1 MGPPISVDYHFE
13 TGSCCFM
20 VELEKTLWP
29 WRRHYCGLGEISMCE
44 ATTLKSKLARDAQCV
59 RRTISMHSTP
69 SRAKARSIVCC
80 SLMYVCVVCFYG
92 CSCWCVFV
100 HRYDGSIYVA
110 RCARRVSLSLSL
122 YIYIYVYIY
131 MYIYREPWRKQQL
144 KPWRLHYFKKNMR
157 ATTTL
162 TSKVA
167 RAPGLL

>member
-20 VELEKTLWP
+20 VALAKTLWP

-92 CSCWCVFV
+92 CSCWCVCL
-100 HRYDGSIYVA
+100 YTDTMDPSMLLGA
-110 RCARRVSLSLSL
+110 RDESLSLSLSLSL
-122 YIYIYVYIY
+122 YIYIYIYIYIYLCIYIYIYVYI
-131 MYIYREPWRKQQL
+131 
-144 KPWRLHYFKKNMR
+144 
-157 ATTTL
+157 
-162 TSKVA
+162 
-167 RAPGLL
+167 